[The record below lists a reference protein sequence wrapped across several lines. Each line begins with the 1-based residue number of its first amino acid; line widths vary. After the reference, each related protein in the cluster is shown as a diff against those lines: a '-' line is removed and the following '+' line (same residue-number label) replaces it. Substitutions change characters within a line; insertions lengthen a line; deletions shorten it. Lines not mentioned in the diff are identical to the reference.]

1 MNSINLLVGIS
12 GLAIGVVGFTF
23 TIWQLFRTRKAAVAA
38 KEAAQ
43 KTQSSLQSNVM
54 LVDISAC
61 IGMIEEIKTSIRNMQ
76 YNAALI
82 RVTDLTSQLI
92 QIRQLPDFSNQ
103 VGRKMQ
109 SIVSQLSILRNTLE
123 ARNNEPEQILDSVK
137 INRKL
142 SEISDCLNGWI
153 GVYKYSIN
161 KED

>member
-1 MNSINLLVGIS
+1 MNTVNLVVGIS

-38 KEAAQ
+38 KEASQ

-61 IGMIEEIKTSIRNMQ
+61 IGMIEEIKTSIRNKQ
-76 YNAALI
+76 YNSALI

-92 QIRQLPDFSNQ
+92 QIRQLPDFSYRI
-103 VGRKMQ
+103 GSKMQ
-109 SIVSQLSILRNTLE
+109 SIVSQLAILRNTLE
-123 ARNNEPEQILDSVK
+123 EGASNPRQTLDSVK

-142 SEISDCLNGWI
+142 SEISDCLNDWI
-153 GVYKYSIN
+153 GIYKYTIN
-161 KED
+161 KGD